1 MRKAL
6 LVFVAFLFAVPATA
20 QNFKASEP
28 EAIAKKI
35 IDMGY
40 KAELDEFEGDP
51 IINSSSDGSSFNIL
65 FNGCEKGKRCEV
77 VTFLDS
83 LSFEKEKYVLMR
95 QFVDEWN
102 SESYAKAEITDDVIY
117 LTFPVIMNHEGLG
130 PKLFQSN
137 FDTWITELST
147 FRKKAYET
155 ATKN

>member
-1 MRKAL
+1 MRQML
-6 LVFVAFLFAVPATA
+6 YVLAFLFAGPAIG

-28 EAIAKKI
+28 AVIVKKI
-35 IDMGY
+35 MDLGY

-51 IINSSSDGSSFNIL
+51 IINSSSDGSSFNLL
-65 FNGCEKGKRCEV
+65 FNGCEKGKQCEV

-83 LSFEKEKYVLMR
+83 LSFKKDKYVLLR

-102 SESYAKAEITDDVIY
+102 SENYAKAEITDDVIY

-137 FDTWITELST
+137 FDTWITEMSS
-147 FRKKAYET
+147 FRKKAYEI